1 MVGISS
7 DLLKPQCGQVITDV
21 NSIIFNFSVKVTKMK
36 TSKRYSI
43 TIVAGIVLAGLAF
56 LSVLKSM
63 EGLASACVGGILT
76 ILTTYI
82 WGETKRPS
90 NTKEP

>member
-1 MVGISS
+1 
-7 DLLKPQCGQVITDV
+7 
-21 NSIIFNFSVKVTKMK
+21 MK
-36 TSKRYSI
+36 RSKRYTI
-43 TIVAGIVLAGLAF
+43 TVLAGFILTSLAL
-56 LSVLKSM
+56 LSVLKGL
-63 EGLASACVGGILT
+63 EGVASACVGGILT

>member
-1 MVGISS
+1 
-7 DLLKPQCGQVITDV
+7 
-21 NSIIFNFSVKVTKMK
+21 MK
-36 TSKRYSI
+36 RSKRYTI
-43 TIVAGIVLAGLAF
+43 TVLAGFILASLAL
-56 LSVLKSM
+56 LSVLKGM
-63 EGLASACVGGILT
+63 EGVASACVGGILT

>member
-1 MVGISS
+1 
-7 DLLKPQCGQVITDV
+7 
-21 NSIIFNFSVKVTKMK
+21 MK
-36 TSKRYSI
+36 LSKRYTI
-43 TIVAGIVLAGLAF
+43 TVLAGIFLAILAF
-56 LSVLKSM
+56 LSVMKGM